1 MPRLAFA
8 LTSPLLLSWSL
19 NSVTTE
25 SVIPSLPILT
35 VTGVDLSLALWTIDC
50 GIFPLIGITSLEVWP
65 RALYSAAVLTGDD
78 QHTT

>member
-19 NSVTTE
+19 NSDTTE

-35 VTGVDLSLALWTIDC
+35 VMGVDLSLAIRRIDC
-50 GIFPLIGITSLEVWP
+50 GIFALIRITSLEVRP
-65 RALYSAAVLTGDD
+65 RALYPAAVLTGDD
-78 QHTT
+78 QHAA

>member
-19 NSVTTE
+19 NSDTTE

-35 VTGVDLSLALWTIDC
+35 VTGVDLSLALWRIDC
-50 GIFPLIGITSLEVWP
+50 GIFSLIGITPFEVWP
-65 RALYSAAVLTGDD
+65 RALYPAAVLTGDD
-78 QHTT
+78 QHAA

>member
-35 VTGVDLSLALWTIDC
+35 VTGVDLSFALWTIDC
-50 GIFPLIGITSLEVWP
+50 GIFPLIGITPREVWP
-65 RALYSAAVLTGDD
+65 RTLYSTAVPTCDD
-78 QHTT
+78 QHAA

>member
-19 NSVTTE
+19 NSDTTE

-35 VTGVDLSLALWTIDC
+35 VTRVDLSLAFWRIDC
-50 GIFPLIGITSLEVWP
+50 GIFSLIRITPLEVWS
-65 RALYSAAVLTGDD
+65 RALYPAAVLTSDD
-78 QHTT
+78 QHAA